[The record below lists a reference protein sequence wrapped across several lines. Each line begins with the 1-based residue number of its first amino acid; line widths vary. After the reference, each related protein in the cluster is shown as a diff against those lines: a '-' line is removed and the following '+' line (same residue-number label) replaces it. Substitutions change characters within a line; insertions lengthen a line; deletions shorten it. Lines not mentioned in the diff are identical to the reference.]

1 MKKEH
6 LKELKQGFSWKVC
19 RKRGFTMKLW
29 ESGSGRNLFSL
40 WPTFSLDPVVQEPKA
55 ASTSFSPTTR
65 NNKQQLESPFHCHM
79 LRLCAVASLWWL
91 VTGNWFYLKAQFC
104 NNMFGRC
111 CLSQGY
117 FVPTLCIRLHL
128 QGNPCLA
135 GFISEQLL
143 LRKPCHVRGHLTL
156 AVVAHSSERTYLG
169 HILGIYSLYLR
180 SSETS
185 HRNSGNYSIHSMK
198 AVY

>member
-156 AVVAHSSERTYLG
+156 AVVASHQRG
-169 HILGIYSLYLR
+169 HTWVKY
-180 SSETS
+180 
-185 HRNSGNYSIHSMK
+185 
-198 AVY
+198 

>member
-19 RKRGFTMKLW
+19 RRRGFTMKLW

-65 NNKQQLESPFHCHM
+65 TNKHQLESFHCHM

-91 VTGNWFYLKAQFC
+91 VIGSTSRHSFAIICSGGAASVKATLFPHFVSDCICIPRCKETLAWLALYLS
-104 NNMFGRC
+104 NSYLESHVMSGD
-111 CLSQGY
+111 
-117 FVPTLCIRLHL
+117 IWHL
-128 QGNPCLA
+128 Q
-135 GFISEQLL
+135 LL
-143 LRKPCHVRGHLTL
+143 HTHQRGHTW
-156 AVVAHSSERTYLG
+156 VTY
-169 HILGIYSLYLR
+169 
-180 SSETS
+180 
-185 HRNSGNYSIHSMK
+185 
-198 AVY
+198 